1 VSFATVAI
9 TVDSQFGVIWPV
21 PFTISLDILSVL
33 AFDLSAFSSLLCMV
47 KVTFYGDLLVSTIGI
62 LIVELAIL
70 FIWPAWQRRNSRDL
84 FGDWRLDEITTVA
97 RKQYFAVAVYTLV
110 FLYPV
115 LSVKLLRAFGC
126 HEVNGVHYLKADY
139 SVECSSSKWQWYRAY
154 ASVWLFFYVI
164 LFPAYLFYK
173 LWYKYPT
180 VLGLNGD
187 LEIRKNG
194 KPKPLR
200 DVSLYFLIE
209 DYRCMSPAMTWEAV
223 EMVRKLFLCTV
234 GAIFAKKSVICVS
247 TAFFLSLAF
256 SFAHFHYY
264 PYKSMACNRLQSA
277 CLTALNIIYF
287 VGVLLK
293 AEVVEQHDMDYL
305 GYFLVRYPPFHL
317 IVFPL
322 SAACT
327 RTHTRTHSLVHAL

>member
-9 TVDSQFGVIWPV
+9 TVDTQFGVIWPV
-21 PFTISLDILSVL
+21 PFTICLDILSVFAL
-33 AFDLSAFSSLLCMV
+33 DLSALSSLLCLI
-47 KVTFYGDLLVSTIGI
+47 KVTFYGDLLASTIGI
-62 LIVELAIL
+62 LLVELAIL
-70 FIWPAWQRRNSRDL
+70 FIWPAWQRRNSQRDL
-84 FGDWRLDEITTVA
+84 FGDWRLDEITTVT
-97 RKQYFAVAVYTLV
+97 RKYYVTVAVYTLV

-126 HEVNGVHYLKADY
+126 HEVNGVYYLKADY
-139 SVECSSSKWQWYRAY
+139 SVECSSSSWYMFELRSKWQWYRAY
-154 ASVWLFFYVI
+154 ASVWLIFYVI

-173 LWYKYPT
+173 LWYKYPK

-187 LEIRKNG
+187 VEIRKNG
-194 KPKPLR
+194 KPKPLT
-200 DVSLYFLIE
+200 DASLYFLTE
-209 DYRCMSPAMTWEAV
+209 DYRCMTPAMTWEAV

-277 CLTALNIIYF
+277 CLTALNIVYF
-287 VGVLLK
+287 VGVILK

-305 GYFLVRYPPFHL
+305 GYLLVR
-317 IVFPL
+317 
-322 SAACT
+322 
-327 RTHTRTHSLVHAL
+327 